1 MSGKLDALHDFTK
14 LHRKVT
20 ILVTAAAV
28 IAVGAVIV
36 IFVVQKN
43 RTSNKT
49 TNYREYTVSKGN
61 VTVGTTESGTVSLD
75 STSVTFPVACKID
88 TVLVK
93 AGTAVKKGTALIKL
107 DLSSVSDSSSETR
120 QKLEAAKISLQSAL
134 NDQKAKLATA
144 KITYE
149 SSKFLATSAP
159 ITRQLTEAELQQNIQ
174 SAQTSLQNDQ
184 KSLSDYLTLQKSYSA
199 DYTKLQQLK
208 QWRDSAQTSETSYT
222 NQLSTF
228 KTNNSDVL
236 NQYNSLKS
244 AMDSARTA
252 LYQNEHTTD
261 EDTNDDADDSAYN
274 NAKEAYNDYYDD
286 VAKTIVDQENDLE
299 AKVAEYT
306 AEYNN
311 YSSAY
316 NDANTAFSD
325 KYKSNA
331 SSLSQNDIDQKVA
344 TLQAQVKTDQYNLD
358 KAQKTAQISS
368 VTAQTSENT
377 DLNTAANA
385 DGTYS
390 LAVNQLQEAVT
401 VAQDSVDQLQNQ
413 VSEIDSA
420 LNGSGVITAPCDG
433 LVATIEYTNGTS
445 VQADTAMMVITKTN
459 TVAMSV
465 SVSED
470 DIGSVSIGQDATLSF
485 SAYEGSS
492 VDAVVES
499 ITAEP
504 ARSGSS
510 SVTYTVVVRSKGAVS
525 DLGAIYEG
533 MSGEAT
539 VVQKQ
544 AKNVLYVSN
553 KAITFKNGV
562 SSVLVKNA
570 DGTHTQKTVK
580 TGFSDGT
587 QVEITSGL
595 ESGQTVLAE
604 SAVMAS

>member
-1 MSGKLDALHDFTK
+1 M
-14 LHRKVT
+14 
-20 ILVTAAAV
+20 
-28 IAVGAVIV
+28 
-36 IFVVQKN
+36 
-43 RTSNKT
+43 
-49 TNYREYTVSKGN
+49 
-61 VTVGTTESGTVSLD
+61 
-75 STSVTFPVACKID
+75 
-88 TVLVK
+88 
-93 AGTAVKKGTALIKL
+93 
-107 DLSSVSDSSSETR
+107 
-120 QKLEAAKISLQSAL
+120 
-134 NDQKAKLATA
+134 
-144 KITYE
+144 
-149 SSKFLATSAP
+149 
-159 ITRQLTEAELQQNIQ
+159 
-174 SAQTSLQNDQ
+174 
-184 KSLSDYLTLQKSYSA
+184 
-199 DYTKLQQLK
+199 
-208 QWRDSAQTSETSYT
+208 
-222 NQLSTF
+222 
-228 KTNNSDVL
+228 
-236 NQYNSLKS
+236 
-244 AMDSARTA
+244 
-252 LYQNEHTTD
+252 
-261 EDTNDDADDSAYN
+261 
-274 NAKEAYNDYYDD
+274 
-286 VAKTIVDQENDLE
+286 
-299 AKVAEYT
+299 
-306 AEYNN
+306 
-311 YSSAY
+311 
-316 NDANTAFSD
+316 
-325 KYKSNA
+325 
-331 SSLSQNDIDQKVA
+331 
-344 TLQAQVKTDQYNLD
+344 
-358 KAQKTAQISS
+358 
-368 VTAQTSENT
+368 
-377 DLNTAANA
+377 
-385 DGTYS
+385 
-390 LAVNQLQEAVT
+390 NQLQEAVT